1 MLQSAVNSDGVAN
14 SKTTDSKRASNAKTK
29 RQYTRQAAFD
39 KYSFRFSTDESG
51 LTDKA
56 GTEMDRGEGKHRI
69 LTNDV
74 STDEPEVG
82 AAVTVV
88 YSEKMGGKGNKD
100 NGCGHTGNLS
110 PL

>member
-1 MLQSAVNSDGVAN
+1 MIQSAVNSDSVAN
-14 SKTTDSKRASNAKTK
+14 TKKTDSKRASDAKTK

-51 LTDKA
+51 LSEKA
-56 GTEMDRGEGKHRI
+56 GTEMNKGEGKHRI

-88 YSEKMGGKGNKD
+88 YSEKIGGKGNND
-100 NGCGHTGNLS
+100 NSNNVNNDS
-110 PL
+110 FI